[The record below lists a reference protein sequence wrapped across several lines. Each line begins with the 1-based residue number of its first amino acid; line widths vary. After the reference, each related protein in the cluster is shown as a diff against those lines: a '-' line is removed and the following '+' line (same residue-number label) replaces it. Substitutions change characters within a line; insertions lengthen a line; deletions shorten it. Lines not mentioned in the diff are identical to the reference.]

1 MPENNVIVLNCTI
14 VQMCIIKH
22 FFNFLFTGNLADR
35 QGDVGGESELLHAIM
50 I

>member
-22 FFNFLFTGNLADR
+22 FFNFLFTENLADR